1 MSLPESKLHVI
12 DLTNKIIDVHY
23 KLQLDYQTL
32 MGKTNALESENV
44 ELKAKLDDL
53 HKWINQGGG
62 KKTNTWLS
70 EIYPVY

>member
-1 MSLPESKLHVI
+1 MNLPLKQLHVI

-32 MGKTNALESENV
+32 MGKTTSLEAENV

-62 KKTNTWLS
+62 KKTNT
-70 EIYPVY
+70 

>member
-32 MGKTNALESENV
+32 MGKTTALEAENV

-62 KKTNTWLS
+62 KKTNT
-70 EIYPVY
+70 